1 MMIYDYGMMVV
12 VVMVKMVKIVMLVE
26 AGVMVMVVTEMTLI

>member
-1 MMIYDYGMMVV
+1 MIYDYGMMVV